1 MKIDKNQLK
10 AEMLA
15 MYETIIYD
23 LSEELRA
30 KKTLTDLDEGN
41 TLDPEDFSNQTESRE
56 MTLLLEKQI
65 EKTRF
70 DLDRLQHIDF
80 SEKSEAGIGALVTT
94 DMFNFVLGVATTPFL
109 FGNVQI
115 VGVSPEAPIFRYLVG
130 KKQGESFTYS
140 GNMYNIHTIQ

>member
-1 MKIDKNQLK
+1 MTINKEQLK

-15 MYETIIYD
+15 MYETILHD
-23 LSEELRA
+23 LNEELKS
-30 KKTLTDLDEGN
+30 KKSLANLDEDN

-70 DLDRLQHIDF
+70 DLDRVQHIDF
-80 SEKSEAGIGALVTT
+80 SEKSEAGIGSIVTT

-109 FGNVQI
+109 FGNIQI
-115 VGVSPEAPIFRYLVG
+115 VGVSPEAPIFRSLLG
-130 KKQGESFTYS
+130 RKKGDSFTFS
-140 GNMYNIHTIQ
+140 GNQYNINNVQ

>member
-1 MKIDKNQLK
+1 
-10 AEMLA
+10 MLA

>member
-1 MKIDKNQLK
+1 MKIDKKQLK

-15 MYETIIYD
+15 MYETIIHD
-23 LSEELRA
+23 LSEELKA
-30 KKTLTDLDEGN
+30 KKSLADLDEDN

-65 EKTRF
+65 EKSRF
-70 DLDRLQHIDF
+70 DLDRVQHIDF

-109 FGNVQI
+109 FGNIQI

-140 GNMYNIHTIQ
+140 GNEYNIHTIQ

>member
-30 KKTLTDLDEGN
+30 KKTLTDLDEGH

-140 GNMYNIHTIQ
+140 GNMYNIDTIQ